1 MRGMNIQIDTLA
13 YTNRLRQLPPEQKL
27 IFALTVELIA
37 LIAHVPTQLLIVLW
51 MGVWTVGY
59 AGIPARVYL
68 RLIALACVFLFMSLP
83 ALVINIVST
92 AQMDLVRAD
101 QWFGLSLG
109 SWDFYISR
117 SGSEQALAI
126 VVRSLACVSCL
137 FFVLC
142 TVPFIELLQTM
153 RRLGVPVLLT
163 ELLLLMY
170 RFVFILLKTAYE
182 LKLAQQARGG
192 DRTWGRAIRSFSLLV
207 GQLFKRT
214 LERYHQF
221 SLGVAARGFT
231 GEFQVWSG
239 YPARFS
245 KRYAL
250 EALIGC
256 ACLLGLEG
264 WTRFL

>member
-37 LIAHVPTQLLIVLW
+37 LIAHAPTQLLIVLW

-92 AQMDLVRAD
+92 AQMDLVQAD
-101 QWFGLSLG
+101 QWLGLSLG
-109 SWDFYISR
+109 SWNFYISR

-137 FFVLC
+137 FFCPVYRSVYR
-142 TVPFIELLQTM
+142 TVTDNATAWGTSTSHRTASINVPLRVYPPENSLRVEVSTAGT
-153 RRLGVPVLLT
+153 RRRSHLGQSHTQFQPAGWATIQAYPRALSSIFSWCSSTRL
-163 ELLLLMY
+163 Y
-170 RFVFILLKTAYE
+170 R
-182 LKLAQQARGG
+182 
-192 DRTWGRAIRSFSLLV
+192 
-207 GQLFKRT
+207 
-214 LERYHQF
+214 
-221 SLGVAARGFT
+221 
-231 GEFQVWSG
+231 
-239 YPARFS
+239 
-245 KRYAL
+245 
-250 EALIGC
+250 
-256 ACLLGLEG
+256 
-264 WTRFL
+264 